1 MKLSSQLNEP
11 SNNIDLMLSD
21 DAKQLVITIDLTRD
35 FGFSK
40 SAKNVMIASTS
51 GNKGIPAM
59 LVAHWLGLN
68 LYRVPTEA
76 ELLQLRRQL
85 GLLPNLGPGQNPP
98 TVPTPGA

>member
-11 SNNIDLMLSD
+11 SNNIDITLSD

-40 SAKNVMIASTS
+40 SAKNVMVASTS
-51 GNKGIPAM
+51 GNKGIPGLM
-59 LVAHWLGLN
+59 VAHWLGLN

-76 ELLQLRRQL
+76 ELLRLRRQL
-85 GLLPNLGPGQNPP
+85 GLL
-98 TVPTPGA
+98 TPGA